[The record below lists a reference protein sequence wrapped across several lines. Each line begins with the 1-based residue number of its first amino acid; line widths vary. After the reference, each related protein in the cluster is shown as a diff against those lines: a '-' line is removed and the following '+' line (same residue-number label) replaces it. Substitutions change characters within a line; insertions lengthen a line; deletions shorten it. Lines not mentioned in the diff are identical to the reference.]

1 MDRQRVIQAELEKL
15 LAVGFIREVE
25 YLEWLANVV
34 VVLKREANDVF
45 VSITPTWMTSAQ
57 RIASHY
63 LE

>member
-45 VSITPTWMTSAQ
+45 VSITPT
-57 RIASHY
+57 
-63 LE
+63 